1 MILEIEGIIALIS
14 GVFVL
19 FSLLRFIHYFKVYR
33 NVALHRIK
41 LSKNVMNYFIL
52 LLSANFILVI
62 TYSFAAGPNNIKYG
76 IIGAILYPFIFGL
89 FFLYL
94 SYAIEGGKEQREMNK
109 KINQ

>member
-19 FSLLRFIHYFKVYR
+19 FSLFRFIHYFNAYR
-33 NVALHRIK
+33 NAALYRIK
-41 LSKNVMNYFIL
+41 LSKNVVNYFIM
-52 LLSANFILVI
+52 LLSANFILIV

-76 IIGAILYPFIFGL
+76 IIGTILYSFIFGL

-94 SYAIEGGKEQREMNK
+94 SYAIEGGKDQKILIK
-109 KINQ
+109 KLN

>member
-1 MILEIEGIIALIS
+1 MILEIEGIIAVIS
-14 GVFVL
+14 GIFVL
-19 FSLLRFIHYFKVYR
+19 FSLLRFMHYFKVYR
-33 NVALHRIK
+33 NAALNRIK
-41 LSKNVMNYFIL
+41 LSKNVVNYFIF

-94 SYAIEGGKEQREMNK
+94 SYSIKGGKEQKTLAKR
-109 KINQ
+109 ID

>member
-14 GVFVL
+14 GLFVL
-19 FSLLRFIHYFKVYR
+19 FSLLRFLHYFKIYR

-41 LSKNVMNYFIL
+41 LSKNVAGYFIF

-62 TYSFAAGPNNIKYG
+62 TYSLAAGPNKIKYG
-76 IIGAILYPFIFGL
+76 VIGAILYPFIFGL

-94 SYAIEGGKEQREMNK
+94 SYAIKGGKDERALIK
-109 KINQ
+109 KLN